1 MSHCSLFLISAVSLS
16 ILAVKTLK
24 LILSLSLYSTI
35 KTVQTWYLS
44 SVSGPTGAQIPP
56 PDFELSS

>member
-1 MSHCSLFLISAVSLS
+1 MSHCSFFLISAVSLS
-16 ILAVKTLK
+16 VLADSKIHPFTV
-24 LILSLSLYSTI
+24 SLLLTK
-35 KTVQTWYLS
+35 KTVQTWHLS